1 MMTIKGVRPVYTQ
14 RRGKLVTHMR
24 KIYVI
29 DTSVLLYDRTS
40 VHNFTGND
48 IILPV
53 VVLDELDKFKERE
66 GVLGES
72 ARYVNR
78 YLDGLR
84 GRGKLSEGVFVSE
97 HDVEITIVDWGEEK
111 GKTLSGFDMSKGDNR
126 IILTAAIAKANYPD
140 RRVVVVSKD
149 INLRVKCD
157 ALGIEAQDYL
167 RDRVVRDRESMYSG
181 CVTIEVP
188 PEVIDQF
195 YAQGHLPSEVGGEE
209 LLPNQLVVL
218 QPDDGS
224 QKGAICTTS
233 CKVARPASKM
243 KQGNRGERD
252 LLEDKTSSSSRS
264 LTLIE
269 SNTISSID
277 STTNSTSSESVVSFT
292 VSPTESVEIH
302 SDTSFSLFNN
312 IDNKAIQSGH
322 RYLVPITSGVAD
334 VYKVAPKSKEQ
345 RLALHLLT
353 HPDISL
359 VTLTGLAGSG
369 KTYLSLAAA
378 LSGLYSKQYERIVV
392 TRSIEPVGRDIGF
405 LPGDIKEKMAPWM
418 NPFIDN
424 FRQLLRDTTMFD
436 MMIQKGQIEISPV
449 TFIRGRSISDSFLIV
464 DEAQNLTVHELKTI
478 ITRVGKGSKVVL
490 MGDVDQIDTPYI
502 DTLSNGLTVTIE
514 RFKGSPIFGHVTLK
528 SGERSDL
535 ATLAARLL

>member
-1 MMTIKGVRPVYTQ
+1 
-14 RRGKLVTHMR
+14 MR
-24 KIYVI
+24 KIYVL

-40 VHNFTGND
+40 IHNFHGND
-48 IILPV
+48 VLLPV
-53 VVLDELDKFKERE
+53 VVLDELDRFKDRE
-66 GVLGES
+66 GILGES
-72 ARYVNR
+72 SRHVNR

-84 GRGKLSEGVFVSE
+84 GRGKLSEGVYVEE
-97 HDVEITIVDWGEEK
+97 HDVNIQIVDWGEEK
-111 GKTLSGFDMSKGDNR
+111 GATVGGFDMTKGDNR
-126 IILTAAIAKANYPD
+126 IILTANIARIQSPD
-140 RRVVVVSKD
+140 RKVVVVSKD

-157 ALGIEAQDYL
+157 ALGMEAQDYL
-167 RDRVVRDRESMYSG
+167 RDRVIRDRESMYTG
-181 CVTIEVP
+181 CIEV
-188 PEVIDQF
+188 EVSDAVIDKF
-195 YAQGHLPSEVGGEE
+195 YETGHLPAEVGGED

-218 QPDDGS
+218 QSAEGTN
-224 QKGAICTTS
+224 KGAICTTS
-233 CKVARPASKM
+233 CKVTSPTSKM
-243 KQGNRGERD
+243 KQGTRGEED
-252 LLEDKTSSSSRS
+252 LLEDRTSSSRS
-264 LTLIE
+264 TSSRDSTNID
-269 SNTISSID
+269 STISSID
-277 STTNSTSSESVVSFT
+277 STNRVSSRDT
-292 VSPTESVEIH
+292 VSYTALPTDSLEDEEI
-302 SDTSFSLFNN
+302 DSLSIFNN
-312 IDNKAIQSGH
+312 IDNRAIREGH
-322 RYLVPITSGVAD
+322 RHLVPIPSGLAE

-353 HPDISL
+353 HPDVSL

-378 LSGLYSKQYERIVV
+378 LSGLYSKRYERIVV

-436 MMIQKGQIEISPV
+436 MMLQKGQIEISPV

-502 DTLSNGLTVTIE
+502 DSLSNGLTVTVE
-514 RFKGSPIFGHVTLK
+514 RFKGHPMFGHVTLRT
-528 SGERSDL
+528 GERSDL
-535 ATLAARLL
+535 ATLAARIL

>member
-1 MMTIKGVRPVYTQ
+1 
-14 RRGKLVTHMR
+14 MR
-24 KIYVI
+24 KIYVL

-40 VHNFTGND
+40 VHNFCGND
-48 IILPV
+48 VLLPV

-84 GRGKLSEGVFVSE
+84 GRGKLSEGVFVEE
-97 HDVEITIVDWGEEK
+97 HDVEITIVDWAEEK
-111 GKTLSGFDMSKGDNR
+111 GKSLSGFDMAKGDNR
-126 IILTAAIAKANYPD
+126 IILTAAIAKSQFPG

-157 ALGIEAQDYL
+157 ALGLEAQDYL
-167 RDRVVRDRESMYSG
+167 RDRVVRDRESMYTG
-181 CVTIEVP
+181 CLTVEVDP
-188 PEVIDQF
+188 VIIDKF
-195 YAQGHLPSEVGGEE
+195 YEEGHLPSEVGGED

-218 QPDDGS
+218 QSSDGTN
-224 QKGAICTTS
+224 KGAICTTS
-233 CKVARPASKM
+233 CKVPSPTGKM
-243 KQGNRGERD
+243 KQGNRGEAS
-252 LLEDKTSSSSRS
+252 LEDTISSRDTTTIS
-264 LTLIE
+264 NRSKILSTTIE
-269 SNTISSID
+269 SNTILSNS
-277 STTNSTSSESVVSFT
+277 STTSTSSSTSFT
-292 VSPTESVEIH
+292 SLPEDSSSYLES
-302 SDTSFSLFNN
+302 DPLTSLFYCNN
-312 IDNKAIQSGH
+312 IVSRATKEGH
-322 RYLVPITSGVAD
+322 SHLVPLQNGVAD
-334 VYKVAPKSKEQ
+334 VYRVSPKSKEQ

-353 HPDISL
+353 HPDVSL

-436 MMIQKGQIEISPV
+436 MMIARGQIEISPV

-478 ITRVGKGSKVVL
+478 VTRVGKNSKVVL

-502 DTLSNGLTVTIE
+502 DSLSNGLTVVIE
-514 RFKGSPIFGHVTLK
+514 RFKGNPMFGHVTLK
-528 SGERSDL
+528 TGERSEL

>member
-1 MMTIKGVRPVYTQ
+1 
-14 RRGKLVTHMR
+14 MR
-24 KIYVI
+24 KIYVL

-40 VHNFTGND
+40 IHNFHGND
-48 IILPV
+48 ILLPV
-53 VVLDELDKFKERE
+53 ITLDELDRFKDRE
-66 GVLGES
+66 GTLGES

-84 GRGKLSEGVFVSE
+84 SRGSLSLGVYVEE
-97 HDVEITIVDWGEEK
+97 HDVKIQIVDWGEDK
-111 GKTLSGFDMSKGDNR
+111 SKQVGGFDMSKGDNR
-126 IILTAAIAKANYPD
+126 IILTAGVAKLNHPD
-140 RRVVVVSKD
+140 RRVAVVSKD

-181 CVTIEVP
+181 CLEVEVSD
-188 PEVIDQF
+188 EVIDLF
-195 YAQGHLPSEVGGEE
+195 YSQGYLPSEVGGED

-218 QPDDGS
+218 QSDTGTN
-224 QKGAICTTS
+224 KGAICTTS
-233 CKVARPASKM
+233 CKVPKLTVKM
-243 KQGNRGERD
+243 KQGNRGETD
-252 LLEDKTSSSSRS
+252 LLEDRSKISSSSRS
-264 LTLIE
+264 LE
-269 SNTISSID
+269 SSTTSSSVLSSSSKESVSYTITEEDSLSID
-277 STTNSTSSESVVSFT
+277 ST
-292 VSPTESVEIH
+292 EI
-302 SDTSFSLFNN
+302 DSLSIFNN
-312 IDNKAIQSGH
+312 INNRARKEGH
-322 RYLVPITSGVAD
+322 AYLVPITSGIAD

-345 RLALHLLT
+345 KLALHLLT
-353 HPDISL
+353 HPDVSL
-359 VTLTGLAGSG
+359 VTLTGIAGSG
-369 KTYLSLAAA
+369 KTYLSLAAG
-378 LSGLYSKQYERIVV
+378 LSGLYSGQYERIVV

-436 MMIQKGQIEISPV
+436 MMLQKGQIEISPV
-449 TFIRGRSISDSFLIV
+449 TFIRGRSISNSFLIV

-514 RFKGSPIFGHVTLK
+514 RFKGSPIFGHTTLR
-528 SGERSDL
+528 SGERSEL

>member
-1 MMTIKGVRPVYTQ
+1 
-14 RRGKLVTHMR
+14 MR
-24 KIYVI
+24 KIYVL

-40 VHNFTGND
+40 IHNFHGND
-48 IILPV
+48 VLLPV
-53 VVLDELDKFKERE
+53 ITLDELDRFKDRE
-66 GVLGES
+66 GTLGES

-84 GRGKLSEGVFVSE
+84 SRGSLSLGVYVEE
-97 HDVEITIVDWGEEK
+97 HDVKIQIVDWGEDK
-111 GKTLSGFDMSKGDNR
+111 SKQVGGFDMSKGDNR
-126 IILTAAIAKANYPD
+126 IILTAGVAKLNHPD
-140 RRVVVVSKD
+140 RRVAVVSKD

-181 CVTIEVP
+181 CLEVEVP
-188 PEVIDQF
+188 DEVIDLF
-195 YAQGHLPSEVGGEE
+195 YSQGYLPSEVGGED

-218 QPDDGS
+218 QSDTGTN
-224 QKGAICTTS
+224 KGAICTTS
-233 CKVARPASKM
+233 CKVPKLTGKM
-243 KQGNRGERD
+243 KQGNRGETD
-252 LLEDKTSSSSRS
+252 LLEDRSKISSSSRS
-264 LTLIE
+264 VE
-269 SNTISSID
+269 STTTSSSVDSSSRESVIYTITEEDALSID
-277 STTNSTSSESVVSFT
+277 ST
-292 VSPTESVEIH
+292 EI
-302 SDTSFSLFNN
+302 DSLSIFNN
-312 IDNKAIQSGH
+312 INNRARKEGH
-322 RYLVPITSGVAD
+322 AYLVPITSGVAD

-345 RLALHLLT
+345 KLALHLLT
-353 HPDISL
+353 HSDVSL
-359 VTLTGLAGSG
+359 VTLTGIAGSG
-369 KTYLSLAAA
+369 KTYLSLAAG
-378 LSGLYSKQYERIVV
+378 LSGLYNGQYERIVV

-436 MMIQKGQIEISPV
+436 MMLQKGQIEISPV
-449 TFIRGRSISDSFLIV
+449 TFIRGRSISNSFLIV

-514 RFKGSPIFGHVTLK
+514 RFKGSPIFGHTTLRT
-528 SGERSDL
+528 GERSEL

>member
-1 MMTIKGVRPVYTQ
+1 
-14 RRGKLVTHMR
+14 MR
-24 KIYVI
+24 KIYVL

-40 VHNFTGND
+40 IHNFHGND
-48 IILPV
+48 VLLPV
-53 VVLDELDKFKERE
+53 VVLDELDRFKDRE
-66 GVLGES
+66 GILGES
-72 ARYVNR
+72 SRHVNR

-84 GRGKLSEGVFVSE
+84 GRGKLSEGVHVEE
-97 HDVEITIVDWGEEK
+97 HDVNIQIVDWGEEK
-111 GKTLSGFDMSKGDNR
+111 GATVGGFDMAKGDNR
-126 IILTAAIAKANYPD
+126 IILTAHIARLKSPD
-140 RRVVVVSKD
+140 RKVVVVSKD

-157 ALGIEAQDYL
+157 ALGMEAQDYL
-167 RDRVVRDRESMYSG
+167 RDRVVRDRESMYTG
-181 CVTIEVP
+181 CIEV
-188 PEVIDQF
+188 EVLDAVIDKF
-195 YAQGHLPSEVGGEE
+195 YEAGHLPAEVGGEE

-218 QPDDGS
+218 QSAEGTN
-224 QKGAICTTS
+224 KGAICTTS
-233 CKVARPASKM
+233 CKVPSSASKM
-243 KQGNRGERD
+243 KQGTRGEED
-252 LLEDKTSSSSRS
+252 LLEDRERSSSSRS
-264 LTLIE
+264 SSLIE
-269 SNTISSID
+269 STISSID
-277 STTNSTSSESVVSFT
+277 SSTITSIDNTNSTLSRDRGSSLLTDSLLE
-292 VSPTESVEIH
+292 EEIDPL
-302 SDTSFSLFNN
+302 SMFYNINN
-312 IDNKAIQSGH
+312 RAMREGH
-322 RYLVPITSGVAD
+322 GHLVPVPSGLAE

-359 VTLTGLAGSG
+359 VTLTGIAGSG

-378 LSGLYSKQYERIVV
+378 LSGLYSKRYERIVV

-436 MMIQKGQIEISPV
+436 MMLQKGQIEISPV

-502 DTLSNGLTVTIE
+502 DSLSNGLTVTVE
-514 RFKGSPIFGHVTLK
+514 RFKGHPMFGHVTLRT
-528 SGERSDL
+528 GERSDL
-535 ATLAARLL
+535 ATLAARIL

>member
-1 MMTIKGVRPVYTQ
+1 
-14 RRGKLVTHMR
+14 MR

-40 VHNFTGND
+40 IHNFLGND
-48 IILPV
+48 VLLPV
-53 VVLDELDKFKERE
+53 IVLDELDKFKERE

-84 GRGKLSEGVFVSE
+84 GRGKLSEGVFVEE
-97 HDVEITIVDWGEEK
+97 HDVEIRIVDWGEEK
-111 GKTLSGFDMSKGDNR
+111 GKTLSGFDMTKGDNR
-126 IILTAAIAKANYPD
+126 IILTASVAKVKFPD
-140 RRVVVVSKD
+140 RKVVVVSKD

-181 CVTIEVP
+181 CITVDVP
-188 PEVIDQF
+188 SEVIDQF
-195 YAQGHLPSEVGGEE
+195 YALGHIPAEVGGEE

-218 QPDDGS
+218 QSDDGS

-233 CKVARPASKM
+233 CKLARPTSKM
-243 KQGNRGERD
+243 KQGPRGERD
-252 LLEDKTSSSSRS
+252 PLEEKSTSSSSRS
-264 LTLIE
+264 STLID
-269 SNTISSID
+269 NTTNSSID
-277 STTNSTSSESVVSFT
+277 STNSTSSESVVSFT
-292 VSPTESVEIH
+292 VSPTDTEEIH
-302 SDTSFSLFNN
+302 SGSSFSLFNN
-312 IDNKAIQSGH
+312 INNKAIREGH
-322 RYLVPITSGVAD
+322 RYLVPVTSGVAD

-378 LSGLYSKQYERIVV
+378 LSGLYNKQYERIVV

-502 DTLSNGLTVTIE
+502 DTLSNGLTVTVE

-528 SGERSDL
+528 TGERSEL

>member
-1 MMTIKGVRPVYTQ
+1 
-14 RRGKLVTHMR
+14 MR
-24 KIYVI
+24 KIYVL

-40 VHNFTGND
+40 VHNFYGND
-48 IILPV
+48 VILPV

-84 GRGKLSEGVFVSE
+84 GRGKLSEGVFVEE
-97 HDVEITIVDWGEEK
+97 HDVEITIVDWGEDK
-111 GKTLSGFDMSKGDNR
+111 GSQVGGFDMSKGDNR
-126 IILTAAIAKANYPD
+126 IILTASIARHNFPG

-157 ALGIEAQDYL
+157 ALGLEAQDYL
-167 RDRVVRDRESMYSG
+167 RDRVVRDRESMYTG
-181 CVTIEVP
+181 CLTVEVEP
-188 PEVIDQF
+188 DIIDKF
-195 YAQGHLPSEVGGEE
+195 YEDGSLPSEVGGEE

-218 QPDDGS
+218 QSTDGTN
-224 QKGAICTTS
+224 KGAICTTS
-233 CKVARPASKM
+233 CKVPSPTGKM
-243 KQGNRGERD
+243 KQGNRGEAS
-252 LLEDKTSSSSRS
+252 LEDTTTSRDNTSFSNRSKILSTIDSSSTI
-264 LTLIE
+264 L
-269 SNTISSID
+269 SNTIDSNTTSYTSLPEDSLSYVENEPLSS
-277 STTNSTSSESVVSFT
+277 
-292 VSPTESVEIH
+292 
-302 SDTSFSLFNN
+302 LLYYNN
-312 IDNKAIQSGH
+312 IVSRATKEGH
-322 RYLVPITSGVAD
+322 RHLVPLQNGVAD
-334 VYKVAPKSKEQ
+334 VYRVAPKSKEQ

-353 HPDISL
+353 HADVSL

-436 MMIQKGQIEISPV
+436 MMIARGQIEISPV
-449 TFIRGRSISDSFLIV
+449 TFIRGRSISDAFLIV

-478 ITRVGKGSKVVL
+478 VTRVGKNSKVVL

-502 DTLSNGLTVTIE
+502 DSLSNGLTVVIE
-514 RFKGSPIFGHVTLK
+514 RFKGNPMFGHVTLK
-528 SGERSDL
+528 TGERSEL